1 MQIASTSTQR
11 TYRYLRLS
19 IVGAVVLLFV
29 ALAITI
35 VHFGPMLSVSAAI
48 YTPARNIFVGSN
60 FAVALALLALSGRSL
75 SQALL
80 DYAAIAGALIATVP
94 APLEPGQ
101 LPPSEA
107 DLAGVQVGLLS
118 LLIVGVAALVAIV
131 AVAVVQHTLT
141 PAIGLGIAVAAVIIV
156 AVAVWWLVSPISFLA
171 WAHIVAAFT
180 FFVLIAAVS
189 GLAAWT
195 VDETSNDAAAA
206 TRAMYR
212 VLYSAIAIGILV
224 ALAFLV
230 VVIVLETQGID
241 LVEAT
246 GLPLIFIGE
255 AAALL
260 LFAAFWLIQTVELW
274 DEPDPRL
281 RVAPGE

>member
-19 IVGAVVLLFV
+19 IVGAVLLLFV
-29 ALAITI
+29 ALTVTI
-35 VHFGPMLSVSAAI
+35 ARFGPMLSVSAAV
-48 YTPARNIFVGSN
+48 YTPARNIFVGSI

-80 DYAAIAGALIATVP
+80 DYAAIAAALIATVP

-107 DLAGVQVGLLS
+107 DLAGVQVGMLS
-118 LLIVGVAALVAIV
+118 LLIVG
-131 AVAVVQHTLT
+131 AVAVIAILAVALVQRTLT
-141 PAIGLGIAVAAVIIV
+141 LAIGAGIAVAGAILG
-156 AVAVWWLVSPISFLA
+156 AVALWWLLAPISFLE
-171 WAHIVAAFT
+171 WGHIVAAFT
-180 FFVLIAAVS
+180 FFALIAAVS

-195 VDETSNDAAAA
+195 VDETSGEADAAAR
-206 TRAMYR
+206 TMYR
-212 VLYSAIAIGILV
+212 GLYTVIAAGILITL
-224 ALAFLV
+224 ALLV
-230 VVIVLETQGID
+230 VVIVLDMQGID
-241 LVEAT
+241 LVEST
-246 GLPLIFIGE
+246 GLPLVFIGE
-255 AAALL
+255 ATALL

-281 RVAPGE
+281 RVMPEP

>member
-29 ALAITI
+29 ALTITI
-35 VHFGPMLSVSAAI
+35 TRFGPMLSVSAAI
-48 YTPARNIFVGSN
+48 YTPARNIFVGSI
-60 FAVALALLALSGRSL
+60 FAVALALIALSGRSL

-80 DYAAIAGALIATVP
+80 DYAAIAAALIAIVP

-107 DLAGVQVGLLS
+107 DLAGVEVGLLA
-118 LLIVGVAALVAIV
+118 LLIVGGV
-131 AVAVVQHTLT
+131 AVIATVVGALAQRTLT
-141 PAIGLGIAVAAVIIV
+141 VAVGAGIAVAGAILI
-156 AVAVWWLVSPISFLA
+156 AVALWWLLAPASFLA
-171 WAHIVAAFT
+171 WGHIVAAFT
-180 FFVLIAAVS
+180 FFALIAAVS

-195 VDETSNDAAAA
+195 VDETSDDADAAA
-206 TRAMYR
+206 RRMYR
-212 VLYSAIAIGILV
+212 GLYVVIAVGILITL
-224 ALAFLV
+224 ALLI
-230 VVIVLETQGID
+230 VVILLDLQGVD

-246 GLPLIFIGE
+246 GVPLVFIGE

-260 LFAAFWLIQTVELW
+260 LFAAFWLIQTIELW

-281 RVAPGE
+281 RVMPEA